1 MRFLPNLRIGKSP
14 TFSQHPNTE
23 IRERGEIVSHLLNT
37 GKREVDIHGENSNIL
52 CHFCLFTSEANF
64 ETIWLLKK
72 GRRSEQ
78 QIRLSLLCLS
88 HSLDSLQKGKEVRRE
103 RERKEEL
110 RNRRENGMVRLTWS
124 CSGLYKTS
132 LPLSLRAH
140 ATSEK
145 LNK

>member
-1 MRFLPNLRIGKSP
+1 MWFLPNLRIGKSP

-72 GRRSEQ
+72 RRRSEQ

-103 RERKEEL
+103 REKRRASKSQRKWDGEANMEL
-110 RNRRENGMVRLTWS
+110 
-124 CSGLYKTS
+124 
-132 LPLSLRAH
+132 LRFI
-140 ATSEK
+140 
-145 LNK
+145 